1 MNLKKYRV
9 SLFSRPD
16 RIFIDKP
23 ESDTK
28 NKTYNMKYNVQI
40 NAIES
45 LDEIANY
52 WTEND
57 YRQLLEL
64 FDFPDSNSIKTE
76 NLPEMLQM
84 AITDFE
90 PAAAARVLLQY
101 KLSEHLS
108 DGQMDQMAHEMLLD
122 KISEEYPEISLHYAL
137 YNINQLLFKA
147 FNGTFLNTKATRID
161 FTISDNDSETP
172 IAKAGILRL
181 LQHALSPNNLL
192 VRMFEAQL
200 ATNVDFPDAEHI
212 VWELK
217 TTDNQNFEMITSEYW
232 LSREDVVRGEFE
244 GNMEVVR

>member
-1 MNLKKYRV
+1 MN
-9 SLFSRPD
+9 
-16 RIFIDKP
+16 
-23 ESDTK
+23 
-28 NKTYNMKYNVQI
+28 YNVQI

-64 FDFPDSNSIKTE
+64 FDFPDSKSIKTE
-76 NLPEMLQM
+76 NLLEMLQM

-101 KLSEHLS
+101 KLSEHLNE
-108 DGQMDQMAHEMLLD
+108 GQMDQMAHDMLLD
-122 KISEEYPEISLHYAL
+122 KISEEYPDTSLHYAL

-147 FNGTFLNTKATRID
+147 FNGTFLNTKATLLD
-161 FTISDNDSETP
+161 FTIDNNSETP
-172 IAKAGILRL
+172 ITKAGLLRL
-181 LQHALSPNNLL
+181 LHHGMSPNNLV
-192 VRMFEAQL
+192 VRMFEEQL
-200 ATNVDFPDAEHI
+200 TKNVDFPDAESI

-217 TTDNQNFEMITSEYW
+217 TADYSNYQLITSEYW

-244 GNMEVVR
+244 GSIEAAG